1 MGVLVQPKRV
11 RVQDDLF
18 HGRERP
24 GTMTDY
30 RILVT
35 GSRDWGARLLIASE
49 LDALL
54 SEHKTLTLVHGA
66 CPKGADA
73 IAHDW
78 ACFRRL
84 GPGELV
90 ITEPHPADWG
100 THGKR
105 GGFIRNAEM
114 VAAGADLALAF
125 IAPCSSPKCAGK
137 PAHGSHGATQC
148 AALAE
153 KAGIRVRRFTA

>member
-1 MGVLVQPKRV
+1 MS
-11 RVQDDLF
+11 
-18 HGRERP
+18 
-24 GTMTDY
+24 DY
-30 RILVT
+30 RVLIT
-35 GSRDWGARLLIASE
+35 GSRTWADRTAVYGHLDDLLRE
-49 LDALL
+49 HQAL
-54 SEHKTLTLVHGA
+54 TVVHGA
-66 CPKGADA
+66 CPKGADE

-78 ACFRRL
+78 ACFRRP

-90 ITEPHPADWG
+90 IIEPHPADWG

-105 GGFIRNAEM
+105 AGFIRNAEM
-114 VAAGADLALAF
+114 VAAGAEICLAF

-137 PAHGSHGATQC
+137 PAHGSHGASMC